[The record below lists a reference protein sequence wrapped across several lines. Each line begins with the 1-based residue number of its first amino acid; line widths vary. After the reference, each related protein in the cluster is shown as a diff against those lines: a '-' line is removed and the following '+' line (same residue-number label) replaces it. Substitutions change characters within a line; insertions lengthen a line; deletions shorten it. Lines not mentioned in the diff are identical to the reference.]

1 MLTKIINYVKSLSIF
16 KIFILIFIAG
26 LFYGG
31 ISLYLKYTG
40 FAQFM
45 SKTRVIAVKAVS
57 VKIDT
62 VQKTYRAL
70 SIIEARQSI
79 NVTSKVNGLLDNI
92 HYSEATTVKKGDL
105 LFSIISSDT
114 IGLTKIHAPFTGIIG
129 LSKKNIG
136 DVVSKG
142 ELLTSLDEYSYMK
155 LPIDLPERILG
166 YLTKK
171 LSFIATIDGIPGVKY
186 KGTLEYVDTRIDINT
201 RTISAYAL
209 LENKNNIL
217 KPGLL
222 MKMDI
227 FLEEKEGAILI
238 PEKSLLSINKKHY
251 VYIVDNDIAK
261 LTMVQIGIR
270 NNTLIEIKSGLKTVD
285 KVIFMG
291 HEKLKDGS
299 KVKVIE

>member
-1 MLTKIINYVKSLSIF
+1 MLTKTINYVKSLGVF
-16 KIFILIFIAG
+16 KIFVFILIAG

-45 SKTRVIAVKAVS
+45 NKTRIIAVKAVP

-70 SIIEARQSI
+70 SVIEARESI
-79 NVTSKVNGLLDNI
+79 DINSKVNGLLDNI
-92 HYSEATTVKKGDL
+92 HYKEATTINKGDL
-105 LFSIISSDT
+105 LFSIIPSDT
-114 IGLTKIHAPFTGIIG
+114 IGLTQIYAPFSGMIG
-129 LSKKNIG
+129 LSEKNIG
-136 DVVSKG
+136 DAVSKG
-142 ELLTSLDEYSYMK
+142 EILTSLNENSSMK

-166 YLTKK
+166 YLTNK
-171 LSFIATIDGIPGVKY
+171 LSFVATTDSIPGAEY
-186 KGTLEYVDTRIDINT
+186 EGILEYVDTKIDVKT

-209 LENKNNIL
+209 LDNKNNML

-222 MKMDI
+222 MKLDI
-227 FLEEKEGAILI
+227 FLEEKEGAILV

-251 VYIVDNDIAK
+251 VYVADNDVAK
-261 LTMVQIGIR
+261 LITVQTGIR
-270 NNTLIEIKSGLKTVD
+270 NNALVEIKSGLNTFD

-299 KVKVIE
+299 KIKIIE

>member
-299 KVKVIE
+299 KVKVID

>member
-1 MLTKIINYVKSLSIF
+1 MLTKIINYVKSLSVF

-31 ISLYLKYTG
+31 ISLYLKYAG
-40 FAQFM
+40 FTQFM

-70 SIIEARQSI
+70 SVIEARQSI
-79 NVTSKVNGLLDNI
+79 DVTSKVNGLLDNI
-92 HYSEATTVKKGDL
+92 HYSEATTVKQGDL

-114 IGLTKIHAPFTGIIG
+114 IGLTKIHAPFSGIVG

-136 DVVSKG
+136 DAVSKG

-171 LSFIATIDGIPGVKY
+171 LSFIATTDGIPGTKY
-186 KGTLEYVDTRIDINT
+186 KGTLEYVDTRIDTKT

-251 VYIVDNDIAK
+251 VYIVDNDAAK
-261 LTMVQIGIR
+261 LIMVQIGIR
-270 NNTLIEIKSGLKTVD
+270 NNALIEIKSGLKTVD

-299 KVKVIE
+299 KIKVIE

>member
-1 MLTKIINYVKSLSIF
+1 MLTKIIHYVKSLSVFKVFIF
-16 KIFILIFIAG
+16 IFIAG
-26 LFYGG
+26 LLYGG

-45 SKTRVIAVKAVS
+45 NKTRIIAVKAMP

-62 VQKTYRAL
+62 IQKTYRAL
-70 SIIEARQSI
+70 SVIEARESI
-79 NVTSKVNGLLDNI
+79 DITSKVNGLLDNI
-92 HYSEATTVKKGDL
+92 HYKEATTVKKGDL

-114 IGLTKIHAPFTGIIG
+114 IGLTQIYAPFSGMIG
-129 LSKKNIG
+129 LSEKNIG
-136 DVVSKG
+136 DAVSKG
-142 ELLTSLDEYSYMK
+142 ELLTSLNEHSYMK

-166 YLTKK
+166 YLTNK
-171 LSFIATIDGIPGVKY
+171 LSFVAITDSIPGTKY
-186 KGTLEYVDTRIDINT
+186 EGTLEYVNTKIDVKT

-209 LENKNNIL
+209 LDNKNNML

-222 MKMDI
+222 MKLDI
-227 FLEEKEGAILI
+227 SLEETEGAILI

-251 VYIVDNDIAK
+251 VYVADNDVAK
-261 LTMVQIGIR
+261 LTVVQTGIR
-270 NNTLIEIKSGLKTVD
+270 NNALVEIKSGLNTFD

-299 KVKVIE
+299 KIKIIE

>member
-1 MLTKIINYVKSLSIF
+1 MLSKIINYLKSLSVF
-16 KIFILIFIAG
+16 KVFIFIFISG
-26 LFYGG
+26 LLYGG
-31 ISLYLKYTG
+31 VSLYLKYTG

-45 SKTRVIAVKAVS
+45 SKTRIIAVKAMS

-62 VQKTYRAL
+62 AQKTYRAL
-70 SIIEARQSI
+70 SVIEARESI
-79 NVTSKVNGLLDNI
+79 DITSKVNGLLDNI
-92 HYSEATTVKKGDL
+92 HYQESTIIKKGDL

-114 IGLTKIHAPFTGIIG
+114 IGLTKIYAPFSGIIG
-129 LSKKNIG
+129 LSRKNIG
-136 DVVSKG
+136 DAVSKG
-142 ELLTSLDEYSYMK
+142 ELLTSLDEHSYMK
-155 LPIDLPERILG
+155 LPIDLPERILS

-171 LSFIATIDGIPGVKY
+171 LSFIAITDSIPGAKY
-186 KGTLEYVDTRIDINT
+186 EGTLEYVDTRIDIKT

-227 FLEEKEGAILI
+227 FLEEKEGAILV
-238 PEKSLLSINKKHY
+238 PEKSLLNINKKHY
-251 VYIVDNDIAK
+251 VYIAENNIAK
-261 LTMVQIGIR
+261 LKIVKIGIR
-270 NNTLIEIKSGLKTVD
+270 NNALVEIKSGLNTFD

-299 KVKVIE
+299 KIKIIE

>member
-1 MLTKIINYVKSLSIF
+1 MLTKITNYVKSLSVF
-16 KIFILIFIAG
+16 KIFISIFVAG
-26 LFYGG
+26 LLYGG

-45 SKTRVIAVKAVS
+45 NKTRIIAVKAVP

-70 SIIEARQSI
+70 SVIEARESI
-79 NVTSKVNGLLDNI
+79 DITSKVNGLLDNI
-92 HYSEATTVKKGDL
+92 HYKEAATVKKGDL

-114 IGLTKIHAPFTGIIG
+114 IGLTQIYAPFSGITG
-129 LSKKNIG
+129 LSEKNIG
-136 DVVSKG
+136 DAVSKG
-142 ELLTSLDEYSYMK
+142 ELLTSLSEHRSMK

-166 YLTKK
+166 YLTNK
-171 LSFIATIDGIPGVKY
+171 LSFIAITDSIPDAEY
-186 KGTLEYVDTRIDINT
+186 KGILEYVDTKIDVKT

-209 LENKNNIL
+209 LDNKNNML

-222 MKMDI
+222 MKLDI
-227 FLEEKEGAILI
+227 FLEEKEGAILV

-251 VYIVDNDIAK
+251 VYVVDNDVAK
-261 LTMVQIGIR
+261 LTIVQTGIR
-270 NNTLIEIKSGLKTVD
+270 NNALVEIKSGLNTFD

-299 KVKVIE
+299 KIKIIE

>member
-1 MLTKIINYVKSLSIF
+1 
-16 KIFILIFIAG
+16 
-26 LFYGG
+26 
-31 ISLYLKYTG
+31 
-40 FAQFM
+40 M

-270 NNTLIEIKSGLKTVD
+270 NNALIEIKSGLKTVD

>member
-31 ISLYLKYTG
+31 ISLYLKYNG

-270 NNTLIEIKSGLKTVD
+270 NNTLIEIKSGLKTVE

>member
-1 MLTKIINYVKSLSIF
+1 MLSKIINYLKSLSVF
-16 KIFILIFIAG
+16 KIFIFIFISG
-26 LFYGG
+26 LLYGG
-31 ISLYLKYTG
+31 VSLYLKYTG

-45 SKTRVIAVKAVS
+45 SKTRIIAVKAMP

-62 VQKTYRAL
+62 AQKTYRAL
-70 SIIEARQSI
+70 SVIEARESI
-79 NVTSKVNGLLDNI
+79 DITSKVNGLLDNM
-92 HYSEATTVKKGDL
+92 HYREATTVKKGDL

-114 IGLTKIHAPFTGIIG
+114 IGLTKIYAPFSGMIG

-136 DVVSKG
+136 DAVSKG
-142 ELLTSLDEYSYMK
+142 ELLTSLDEHSYMK
-155 LPIDLPERILG
+155 LPINLPERILG

-171 LSFIATIDGIPGVKY
+171 LSFIAITDSIPGAKY
-186 KGTLEYVDTRIDINT
+186 EGTLEYVDTRIDTKT

-209 LENKNNIL
+209 LDNKNNIL

-251 VYIVDNDIAK
+251 VYIVDNNIAK
-261 LTMVQIGIR
+261 LIVVETGIR
-270 NNTLIEIKSGLKTVD
+270 NNALVEIKSGLNTFD

-299 KVKVIE
+299 KIKIIE

>member
-1 MLTKIINYVKSLSIF
+1 MLNKIINYIKSLSVF

-45 SKTRVIAVKAVS
+45 SKTRIIAVKAVS

-70 SIIEARQSI
+70 SVIEARESI
-79 NVTSKVNGLLDNI
+79 DVTSKVNGLLDNI
-92 HYSEATTVKKGDL
+92 HYKESTTVKKGDL

-114 IGLTKIHAPFTGIIG
+114 IGLTEIYAPFSGMIG
-129 LSKKNIG
+129 LSKKNVG
-136 DVVSKG
+136 DPVSKG

-155 LPIDLPERILG
+155 LPIDLPERLLG

-171 LSFIATIDGIPGVKY
+171 LSFLAITDSIPDAEYEGR
-186 KGTLEYVDTRIDINT
+186 LEYVDTRIDTQT

-227 FLEEKEGAILI
+227 FLEEKEGAILV
-238 PEKSLLSINKKHY
+238 PEKSLLNINKKHY
-251 VYIVDNDIAK
+251 VYIADNDIAK
-261 LTMVQIGIR
+261 LKIVQIGIR
-270 NNTLIEIKSGLKTVD
+270 NNALVEIKSGLNTFD

-299 KVKVIE
+299 KIKIIE